1 MYKMLFAAMLLSSSV
16 AFAEGPPAEGGPGG
30 PDPAAMQQK
39 FQEKKA
45 QVSAKISERI
55 AEMQK
60 RKACVDGAS
69 TPETLKAC
77 FPDRGKFGKRRGG
90 EHRPDANSQPRR
102 LHDASSPTTKLNE
115 RVFCRTLTAGPRA
128 TGRPS

>member
-90 EHRPDANSQPRR
+90 DHEMGEGEGRRKFGKHRRFGGGGEGAP
-102 LHDASSPTTKLNE
+102 ASAP
-115 RVFCRTLTAGPRA
+115 AGE
-128 TGRPS
+128 